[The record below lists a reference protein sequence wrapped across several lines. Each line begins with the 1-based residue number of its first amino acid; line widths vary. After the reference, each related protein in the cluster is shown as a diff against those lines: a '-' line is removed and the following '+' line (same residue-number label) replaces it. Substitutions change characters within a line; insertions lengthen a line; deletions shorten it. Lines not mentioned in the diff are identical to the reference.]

1 MTEDALVTALVWGM
15 FIVFALPFALLGLV
29 MVYTL
34 LVFIWRGLRWVYALV
49 RRAAALPAFIN

>member
-1 MTEDALVTALVWGM
+1 MTADALITLCVWGM
-15 FIVFALPFALLGLV
+15 FIILAAPVALLGLV